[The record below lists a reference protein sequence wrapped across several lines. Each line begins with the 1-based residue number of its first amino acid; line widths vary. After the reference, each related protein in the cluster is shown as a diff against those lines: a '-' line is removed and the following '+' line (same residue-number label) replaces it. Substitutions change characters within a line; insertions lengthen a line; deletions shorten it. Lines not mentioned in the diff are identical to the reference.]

1 MNDYDVIIAGAGPA
15 GTSAAIHL
23 ASNDF
28 KVLLLEQKKFPREK
42 LCGEFISPECADHFR
57 RLGVEVEMRASN
69 PAEINETTFY
79 SRYGKRIAVPSQWFG
94 SGAAAMGLSRAQM
107 DQNLLLRARQVGVD
121 VLDGVVVNNPIEV
134 EESVL
139 GVRAKVD
146 EEEQEY
152 RAHVTIDATGRARSL
167 ARRVQNADS
176 RHARKSKLVAFK
188 AHLTHSRAEPGV
200 CEIYSYKGGYGG
212 LSTIE
217 AGLSN
222 LCFIVDASAVRQAQ
236 SDAQVVMRKSVMT
249 NPRAAYTLEPARI
262 CSDWLSVALESFG
275 RHKPSPASGLLAI
288 GDSAAFID
296 PFTGSGMLMA
306 LESGELIS
314 QLIVHHRDKL
324 MNGNGFATLAS
335 DYVKAYS
342 QKFDSRLLVCSLLRR
357 VAFQPRLAQAA
368 ITACSFS
375 DRFRGWLARSTRAT
389 NSKKSWPTPL
399 G

>member
-1 MNDYDVIIAGAGPA
+1 MNNYDVIIVGAGPA

-23 ASNDF
+23 ARNDF

-57 RLGVEVEMRASN
+57 RLGVEAEMRTSQ

-94 SGAAAMGLSRAQM
+94 GSAAMGLSRAQM
-107 DQNLLLRARQVGVD
+107 DQNLLLRAKQVGAD
-121 VLDGVVVNNPIEV
+121 VLEGVVVNNPIEV
-134 EESVL
+134 DESVH
-139 GVRAKVD
+139 GVRAKVG
-146 EEEQEY
+146 EEEREF
-152 RAHVTIDATGRARSL
+152 RAHLTIDATGRARSL
-167 ARRVQNADS
+167 ARRVKNADA

-188 AHLTHSRAEPGV
+188 AHLTGSRAEPGV
-200 CEIYSYKGGYGG
+200 CEIYSYKSGYGG

-222 LCFIVDASAVRQAQ
+222 LCFIVDASEVRQAQ
-236 SDAQVVMRKSVMT
+236 SDAQVVMRRSVMT
-249 NPRAAYTLEPARI
+249 NPRAAYTLESARI

-306 LESGELIS
+306 LESGELVS
-314 QLIVHHRDKL
+314 QVIVRHRDKL
-324 MNGNGFATLAS
+324 MDFKTLAS
-335 DYVKAYS
+335 DYVEAYS
-342 QKFDSRLLVCSLLRR
+342 QKFDSRLRVSSLLRR

-389 NSKKSWPTPL
+389 NDKNTWTTPL

>member
-1 MNDYDVIIAGAGPA
+1 MNSYDVIIVGAGPA

-69 PAEINETTFY
+69 PSEINETTFY
-79 SRYGKRIAVPSQWFG
+79 SRYGKRIAVPSRWFG
-94 SGAAAMGLSRAQM
+94 GGAAMGLSRAQM
-107 DQNLLLRARQVGVD
+107 DQNLLLRAKRVGVD

-134 EESVL
+134 DENVL

-146 EEEQEY
+146 EEEREY

-167 ARRVQNADS
+167 ARRVKGADN

-188 AHLTHSRAEPGV
+188 AHLTNSRAEPGV
-200 CEIYSYKGGYGG
+200 CEIYSYKSGYGG

-236 SDAQVVMRKSVMT
+236 SDPQVVMRRSVMT
-249 NPRAAYTLEPARI
+249 NPRAAYTLESARI
-262 CSDWLSVALESFG
+262 CSDWLSVSLESFG
-275 RHKPSPASGLLAI
+275 RHTLSPASGLLAI

-306 LESGELIS
+306 LESGELVS
-314 QLIVHHRDKL
+314 QLIVRHRDKL
-324 MNGNGFATLAS
+324 MNGTGFATLAS
-335 DYVKAYS
+335 DYVEAYS
-342 QKFDSRLLVCSLLRR
+342 QLFDSRLRVCSLLRR
-357 VAFQPRLAQAA
+357 IAFQPRLAQAA
-368 ITACSFS
+368 ISMCSFS

-389 NSKKSWPTPL
+389 NTKDSLSSPFS
-399 G
+399 